1 MASNSIL
8 QAVNE
13 RGWQMGMANLLH
25 KENGAWWRTWRW
37 AVQTAIWLVLLNG
50 LLATILWAG
59 PAPRPGAE
67 GATLADAPSGARNG
81 AALDQVRGIMRDK
94 PTAGL
99 LLFLL
104 FNGIA
109 VPIAV
114 VIAGQDAI
122 IGEKQ
127 SGTAAWVLSKPVSR
141 SAFVLSK
148 MSAYALGSL
157 ATAVVLQGAVAYA
170 QIWLAGGAPRPL
182 LNFAGAMGLL
192 FLNLMFYFTL
202 TLMLGTFFAGR
213 GAVLGISLALLLG
226 YQLLLAIAPG
236 LAAIMPWGMVLN
248 VTPDGVP
255 LTFSLA
261 VGRPLSTITP
271 IVASA
276 VWCVIF
282 VAIAIWR
289 FRREEF

>member
-13 RGWQMGMANLLH
+13 RGWRMGVANLLR

-50 LLATILWAG
+50 LLATILWA
-59 PAPRPGAE
+59 APTPRSGAE
-67 GATLADAPSGARNG
+67 GAALAEARNQ
-81 AALDQVRGIMRDK
+81 AAPEQMREIMRDK

-104 FNGIA
+104 FNGMA

-141 SAFVLSK
+141 AAFVLSK
-148 MSAYALGSL
+148 LAGHTLGFGV
-157 ATAVVLQGAVAYA
+157 TTVLIQGAVAWA
-170 QIWLAGGAPRPL
+170 QVSLAASAPRPL
-182 LNFAGAMGLL
+182 PGFLGALGLL
-192 FLNLMFYFTL
+192 LLNLLFYLTL
-202 TLMLGTFFAGR
+202 TLMLGTLFHSR
-213 GAVLGISLALLLG
+213 GPVLGIALGLLLG
-226 YQLLLAIAPG
+226 YQLFLALAPW
-236 LAAIMPWGMVLN
+236 LAAVMPWALVLN

-255 LTFSLA
+255 LSFSLA
-261 VGRPLSTITP
+261 MGRPLSTVTP
-271 IVASA
+271 IVGTA
-276 VWCVIF
+276 VWCVLFTI
-282 VAIAIWR
+282 VALWR
-289 FRREEF
+289 FEREEF